1 MTNQTVYLT
10 PEGRQSLEAQRS
22 QLLIQRREIT
32 KRIQEEREFGAFAE
46 GGDFDE
52 AKNELAFVEGKIRS
66 IEQQLRN
73 AVVVKE
79 HTTRIVGLGSHV
91 VVRRTDGSE
100 GTYTIVG
107 SPEANPREG
116 RISNES
122 PIGRALVGKGVGDE
136 ISVQVPAGLL
146 SLTVLEIT

>member
-10 PEGRQSLEAQRS
+10 PEGQQSLQEELS
-22 QLLIQRREIT
+22 QLMIQRREIT

-66 IEQQLRN
+66 IQQQLRN

-79 HTTRIVGLGSHV
+79 HTTRTVGLGSHV
-91 VVRRTDGSE
+91 VVKRADGSQ

-107 SPEANPREG
+107 SPEASPREG

-122 PIGRALVGKGVGDE
+122 PIGQALVGTGVGDE
-136 ISVQVPAGLL
+136 ISVEVPAGTL